1 MNDAADDPNI
11 IDPRL
16 ASGVVWQQR
25 LELCKLLLVNQKT
38 SRIIGSLL
46 SETVNHNPIVLG
58 IVMGPD
64 PSVTRYADA
73 A

>member
-1 MNDAADDPNI
+1 
-11 IDPRL
+11 
-16 ASGVVWQQR
+16 
-25 LELCKLLLVNQKT
+25 
-38 SRIIGSLL
+38 
-46 SETVNHNPIVLG
+46 VNHNPIVLG

>member
-1 MNDAADDPNI
+1 LSCAN
-11 IDPRL
+11 
-16 ASGVVWQQR
+16 
-25 LELCKLLLVNQKT
+25 CFFVNQKT

-64 PSVTRYADA
+64 PSTTLADFEGA
-73 A
+73 GIPKSAFL